1 MYFILIG
8 KYQKIIFIISRSICY
23 FNLNNFSN
31 ALSDAQNCIK
41 FKNDF
46 AKGYQRQGAAYFK
59 LNKTWDALC
68 SYSIACLYDPNSEP
82 IKTE

>member
-1 MYFILIG
+1 M
-8 KYQKIIFIISRSICY
+8 
-23 FNLNNFSN
+23 
-31 ALSDAQNCIK
+31 SDAQNCIK

-68 SYSIACLYDPNSEP
+68 SYSIAFLYDPNSEP